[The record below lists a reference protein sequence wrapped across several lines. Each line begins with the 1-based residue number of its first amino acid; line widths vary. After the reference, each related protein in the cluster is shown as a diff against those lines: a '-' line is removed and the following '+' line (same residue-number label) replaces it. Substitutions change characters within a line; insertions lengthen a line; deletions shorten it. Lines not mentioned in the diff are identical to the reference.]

1 MKALSSMVALF
12 LVFQTSVF
20 ANSPTR
26 QETIDWL
33 TSKLDYFSSRTF
45 ERKFSMERNGAYFI
59 YHKAELQFEE
69 CELIV
74 NTQYDKLSKDYYE
87 EFKVEARFN
96 YVDFDELG
104 LWGKGHDNGIKVLLI
119 KSNFKKARFIE
130 ESRVEGEYFWDTKR
144 SWGELISFSVK
155 LDNAQSHEKE
165 MLARMQRAFNH
176 LAYLA
181 EANPSCTINH
191 GEPF

>member
-1 MKALSSMVALF
+1 MKSLSLMVALF
-12 LVFQTSVF
+12 FTFQSSVS
-20 ANSPTR
+20 ANSPTK

-45 ERKFSMERNGAYFI
+45 ERKFSMERNYARFI
-59 YHKAELQFEE
+59 YHKVEFQFEE

-74 NTQYDKLSKDYYE
+74 NTEHDKFSKEYYE
-87 EFKVEARFN
+87 EFKTEARFN
-96 YVDFDELG
+96 YVDFDELD
-104 LWGKGHDNGIKVLLI
+104 LWGKGHDKGIKVLLI
-119 KSNFKKARFIE
+119 KSDFKKARIVE
-130 ESRVEGEYFWDTKR
+130 ESRAEGEYFWDTKR
-144 SWGELISFSVK
+144 SWGELIKFSVK
-155 LDNAQSHEKE
+155 LDNSQSHEKE

-181 EANPSCTINH
+181 KENPACTTTH